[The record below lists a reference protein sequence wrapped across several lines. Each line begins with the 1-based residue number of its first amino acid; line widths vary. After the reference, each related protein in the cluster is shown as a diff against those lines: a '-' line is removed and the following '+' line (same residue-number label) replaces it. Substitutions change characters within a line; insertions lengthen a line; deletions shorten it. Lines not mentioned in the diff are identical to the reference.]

1 MVHQSVGRSSDHT
14 LTIMRNICGGLRF
27 ECSLKNH
34 FLAVLSRSPYRQ
46 DIVIDLRKHS
56 FMVGRTLFAQGSSV
70 EKCTN
75 RIPFTDR
82 SEQLT
87 DRVRNRDIRQ
97 ITLDQC

>member
-1 MVHQSVGRSSDHT
+1 MVHQSVGRSLDHT

-56 FMVGRTLFAQGSSV
+56 FMVGRTQFAQGSSV
-70 EKCTN
+70 EKNAQTVF
-75 RIPFTDR
+75 PLPTD
-82 SEQLT
+82 Q
-87 DRVRNRDIRQ
+87 NN
-97 ITLDQC
+97 